1 MWYYIRV
8 WKGVDC
14 LSTLKT
20 LRISK
25 KLTQKEASAI
35 VGVSLRSYKDY
46 ENEESKVGT
55 LKYNYMLQLLEK
67 YIDLDEEHGVL
78 TIEDI
83 KSGCKSVLEQYEVKY
98 CILFGS
104 YSKGIATELSDVDLL
119 ISTEITGI
127 RFFGIAE
134 RLRKKLRKKI
144 DLLEVRQLS
153 NNQQLLDD
161 ILKDGIK
168 VYEKI

>member
-1 MWYYIRV
+1 M
-8 WKGVDC
+8 
-14 LSTLKT
+14 
-20 LRISK
+20 
-25 KLTQKEASAI
+25 TQKEASAI

-67 YIDLDEEHGVL
+67 YIELDEEHGVL

-83 KSGCKSVLEQYEVKY
+83 KSGCRSVLEQYEVKY

-104 YSKGIATELSDVDLL
+104 YSKGVATELSDVDLL

-127 RFFGIAE
+127 SFFGIVE
-134 RLRKKLRKKI
+134 RLRKVLRKKI

-161 ILKDGIK
+161 ILRDGIK
-168 VYEKI
+168 VYEQI

>member
-1 MWYYIRV
+1 M
-8 WKGVDC
+8 
-14 LSTLKT
+14 
-20 LRISK
+20 
-25 KLTQKEASAI
+25 TQKEASAI

-67 YIDLDEEHGVL
+67 DIELDEEHGVL

-83 KSGCKSVLEQYEVKY
+83 KSGCRSVLEQYEVKY

-104 YSKGIATELSDVDLL
+104 YSKGVATELSDVDLL

-127 RFFGIAE
+127 SFFGIAE
-134 RLRKKLRKKI
+134 RLRKVLRKKI

-161 ILKDGIK
+161 ILRDGIK
-168 VYEKI
+168 VYEQI

>member
-1 MWYYIRV
+1 M
-8 WKGVDC
+8 
-14 LSTLKT
+14 STLKK

-25 KLTQKEASAI
+25 KLTQKEASAL

-55 LKYNYMLQLLEK
+55 IKYNYMLQLLEN
-67 YIDLDEEHGVL
+67 YIELDEEHGLL

-83 KSGCKSVLEQYEVKY
+83 ILGCKSILEQYEVKY

-104 YSKGIATELSDVDLL
+104 YSKGTANELSDVDLL

-127 RFFGIAE
+127 SFLGIAE
-134 RLRKKLRKKI
+134 RLRKLLRKKI
-144 DLLEVRQLS
+144 DLLEIRQLS

-161 ILKDGIK
+161 ILSDGIK
-168 VYEKI
+168 IYEKI

>member
-1 MWYYIRV
+1 M
-8 WKGVDC
+8 
-14 LSTLKT
+14 STLKT

-67 YIDLDEEHGVL
+67 YIELDEEHGVL

-83 KSGCKSVLEQYEVKY
+83 KSGCRSVLEQYEVKY

-104 YSKGIATELSDVDLL
+104 YSKGVATELSDVDLL

-127 RFFGIAE
+127 SFFGIAE
-134 RLRKKLRKKI
+134 RLRKVLRKKI

-161 ILKDGIK
+161 ILRDGIK
-168 VYEKI
+168 VYEQI

>member
-1 MWYYIRV
+1 M
-8 WKGVDC
+8 
-14 LSTLKT
+14 
-20 LRISK
+20 
-25 KLTQKEASAI
+25 TQKEASAI

-67 YIDLDEEHGVL
+67 YIEFDEEHGVL

-83 KSGCKSVLEQYEVKY
+83 KSGCRSVLEQYEVKY

-104 YSKGIATELSDVDLL
+104 YSKGVATELSDVDLL

-127 RFFGIAE
+127 SFFGIAE
-134 RLRKKLRKKI
+134 RLRKVLRKKI

-168 VYEKI
+168 VYEQI

>member
-1 MWYYIRV
+1 M
-8 WKGVDC
+8 
-14 LSTLKT
+14 STLKT

-67 YIDLDEEHGVL
+67 YIEFDEEHGVL

-83 KSGCKSVLEQYEVKY
+83 KSGCRSVLEQYEVKY

-104 YSKGIATELSDVDLL
+104 YSKGVATELSDVDLL

-127 RFFGIAE
+127 SFFGIAE
-134 RLRKKLRKKI
+134 RLRKVLRKKI

-168 VYEKI
+168 VYEQI

>member
-1 MWYYIRV
+1 M
-8 WKGVDC
+8 
-14 LSTLKT
+14 STLKT

-55 LKYNYMLQLLEK
+55 LKYNYMLQLLEN
-67 YIDLDEEHGVL
+67 YIELDEEHGVL

-83 KSGCKSVLEQYEVKY
+83 KLGCKSILEEYEVKY

-104 YSKGIATELSDVDLL
+104 YSKGTATELSDVDLL

-134 RLRKKLRKKI
+134 RLRKMLHKKI

-161 ILKDGIK
+161 ILRDGIK

>member
-1 MWYYIRV
+1 M
-8 WKGVDC
+8 
-14 LSTLKT
+14 STLKT

-67 YIDLDEEHGVL
+67 DIELDEEHGVL

-83 KSGCKSVLEQYEVKY
+83 KSGCRSVLEQYEVKY

-104 YSKGIATELSDVDLL
+104 YSKGVATELSDVDLL

-127 RFFGIAE
+127 SFFGIAE
-134 RLRKKLRKKI
+134 RLRKVLRKKI

-161 ILKDGIK
+161 ILRDGIK
-168 VYEKI
+168 VYEQI

>member
-1 MWYYIRV
+1 M
-8 WKGVDC
+8 
-14 LSTLKT
+14 STLKT

-67 YIDLDEEHGVL
+67 YIELDEEHGVL

-83 KSGCKSVLEQYEVKY
+83 KSGCRSVLEQYQVKY

-104 YSKGIATELSDVDLL
+104 YSKGVATELSDVDLL

-168 VYEKI
+168 VYEQI

>member
-1 MWYYIRV
+1 M
-8 WKGVDC
+8 
-14 LSTLKT
+14 STLKT

-46 ENEESKVGT
+46 ENEESKIGT

-67 YIDLDEEHGVL
+67 YIELDEEHGVL

-83 KSGCKSVLEQYEVKY
+83 KSGCRSVLEQYEVKY

-104 YSKGIATELSDVDLL
+104 YSKGVATELSDVDLL

-127 RFFGIAE
+127 SFFGIAE
-134 RLRKKLRKKI
+134 RLRKVLRKKI

-161 ILKDGIK
+161 ILRDGIK
-168 VYEKI
+168 VYEQI

>member
-1 MWYYIRV
+1 M
-8 WKGVDC
+8 
-14 LSTLKT
+14 
-20 LRISK
+20 
-25 KLTQKEASAI
+25 TQKEASAI

-67 YIDLDEEHGVL
+67 YIELDEEHGVL

-83 KSGCKSVLEQYEVKY
+83 KSGCRSVLEQYEVKY

-104 YSKGIATELSDVDLL
+104 YSKGVATELSDVDLL

-134 RLRKKLRKKI
+134 RLRKKLRKII
-144 DLLEVRQLS
+144 DLIEVRQLS

-168 VYEKI
+168 VYEQI

>member
-1 MWYYIRV
+1 M
-8 WKGVDC
+8 
-14 LSTLKT
+14 STLKT

-67 YIDLDEEHGVL
+67 YIELDEEHGVL

-83 KSGCKSVLEQYEVKY
+83 KSGCRSVLEQYEVKY

-104 YSKGIATELSDVDLL
+104 YSKGVATERSDVDLL

-144 DLLEVRQLS
+144 DLIEVRQLS

-168 VYEKI
+168 VYEQI

>member
-1 MWYYIRV
+1 M
-8 WKGVDC
+8 
-14 LSTLKT
+14 STLKT

-25 KLTQKEASAI
+25 KLTQKESSAI

-67 YIDLDEEHGVL
+67 YIELDEEHGVL

-83 KSGCKSVLEQYEVKY
+83 KSGCRGVLEQYEVKY

-104 YSKGIATELSDVDLL
+104 YSKGVATELSDVDLL

-168 VYEKI
+168 VYEQI

>member
-1 MWYYIRV
+1 M
-8 WKGVDC
+8 
-14 LSTLKT
+14 STLKT

-67 YIDLDEEHGVL
+67 YIELDEEHGVL

-83 KSGCKSVLEQYEVKY
+83 KSGCRSVLEQYEVKY

-104 YSKGIATELSDVDLL
+104 YSKGVATELSDVDLL

-127 RFFGIAE
+127 SFFGIAE
-134 RLRKKLRKKI
+134 RLCKVLRKKI
-144 DLLEVRQLS
+144 DLLEIRQLS

-161 ILKDGIK
+161 ILRDGIK
-168 VYEKI
+168 VYEQI

>member
-1 MWYYIRV
+1 M
-8 WKGVDC
+8 
-14 LSTLKT
+14 
-20 LRISK
+20 
-25 KLTQKEASAI
+25 TQKEASAI

-67 YIDLDEEHGVL
+67 YIELDEEHGVL

-83 KSGCKSVLEQYEVKY
+83 KSGCRSVLEQYEVKY

-104 YSKGIATELSDVDLL
+104 YSKGVATELSDVDLL

-127 RFFGIAE
+127 SFFGIAE
-134 RLRKKLRKKI
+134 RLRKVLRKKI

-161 ILKDGIK
+161 ILRDGIK
-168 VYEKI
+168 VYEQI

>member
-1 MWYYIRV
+1 M
-8 WKGVDC
+8 
-14 LSTLKT
+14 STLKT

-46 ENEESKVGT
+46 ENEESKIGT

-67 YIDLDEEHGVL
+67 YIELDEEHGVL

-83 KSGCKSVLEQYEVKY
+83 KSGCRSVLEQYEVKY

-104 YSKGIATELSDVDLL
+104 YYKWVATELSDVDLL

-127 RFFGIAE
+127 SFFGIAE
-134 RLRKKLRKKI
+134 RLRKVLRKKI

-161 ILKDGIK
+161 ILRDGIK
-168 VYEKI
+168 VYEQI

>member
-1 MWYYIRV
+1 M
-8 WKGVDC
+8 
-14 LSTLKT
+14 STLKT

-67 YIDLDEEHGVL
+67 YIELDEEHGVL

-83 KSGCKSVLEQYEVKY
+83 KSGCRSVLEQYEVKY

-104 YSKGIATELSDVDLL
+104 YSKGVATELSDVDLL

-127 RFFGIAE
+127 SFFGIAE
-134 RLRKKLRKKI
+134 RLRKVLRKKI

-161 ILKDGIK
+161 ILRDGIK

>member
-1 MWYYIRV
+1 M
-8 WKGVDC
+8 
-14 LSTLKT
+14 STLKT

-55 LKYNYMLQLLEK
+55 LKYNYMLQLIEK
-67 YIDLDEEHGVL
+67 YIELDEEHGVL

-83 KSGCKSVLEQYEVKY
+83 KSGCRSVLEQYEVKY

-104 YSKGIATELSDVDLL
+104 YSKGVATELSDVDLL

-134 RLRKKLRKKI
+134 RLRKVLRKKI
-144 DLLEVRQLS
+144 DLLEIRQLS

-161 ILKDGIK
+161 ILRDGIK
-168 VYEKI
+168 VYEQI

>member
-1 MWYYIRV
+1 M
-8 WKGVDC
+8 
-14 LSTLKT
+14 STLKT

-67 YIDLDEEHGVL
+67 YIELDEEHGVL

-83 KSGCKSVLEQYEVKY
+83 KSGCRSVFEQYEVKY

-104 YSKGIATELSDVDLL
+104 YSKGVATELSDVDLL

-127 RFFGIAE
+127 SFFGIAE
-134 RLRKKLRKKI
+134 RLRKVLRKKI

-161 ILKDGIK
+161 ILRDGIK
-168 VYEKI
+168 VYEQI

>member
-1 MWYYIRV
+1 M
-8 WKGVDC
+8 
-14 LSTLKT
+14 STLKT

-67 YIDLDEEHGVL
+67 YIELDEEHGVL

-83 KSGCKSVLEQYEVKY
+83 KSGCRSVLEQYEVKY

-104 YSKGIATELSDVDLL
+104 YSKGVATELSDVDLL

-127 RFFGIAE
+127 SFFGIAE
-134 RLRKKLRKKI
+134 RLRKVLRKKI

-161 ILKDGIK
+161 ILRDGIK
-168 VYEKI
+168 VYEQISL